1 MNEKEFIKK
10 WNPSKY
16 GDWSNEEEEFA
27 KEMKADLRQ
36 FASEQIQ
43 NFINEI
49 KEEFINDNWEYLD
62 YIKDRL
68 LNKTL

>member
-10 WNPSKY
+10 WNVAFEDKEQE
-16 GDWSNEEEEFA
+16 DEFA